1 MNLIIVYYSPS
12 VYHIPLKMLLKK
24 YVEIFFFNHRR
35 TGNFLLNK

>member
-24 YVEIFFFNHRR
+24 YVEIFFLTIEEQGIFC
-35 TGNFLLNK
+35 

>member
-24 YVEIFFFNHRR
+24 YAEIFFLTIEEQGIFC
-35 TGNFLLNK
+35 